1 MKYCFN
7 ICTCFCLVIFQ
18 TTVMPYFSLFD
29 RFYDLLFPFIIYLSL
44 FRSVRESIPL
54 ILFFGF
60 VMDNLTGG
68 PFGLYLTTYLWMFI
82 GIRWVITFMDVE
94 DSVLM
99 LFIVAAGVLIQNF
112 IIIGTI
118 VMFEP
123 VSRFSPAAI
132 STVGVQVLWAVFTGP
147 IFLVFFNYSHGRWDK
162 WLKEVFAKEKGDR
175 YGLIE

>member
-1 MKYCFN
+1 MTYCFH
-7 ICTCFCLVIFQ
+7 ICTCFCLVIFK

-29 RFYDLLFPFIIYLSL
+29 RFYDLIFPFIIYLSL
-44 FRSVRESIPL
+44 FRSARESIPL

-68 PFGLYLTTYLWMFI
+68 PFGLYLTTYLWLFI
-82 GIRWVITFMDVE
+82 GVRWVITFMDVE
-94 DSVLM
+94 DSALL
-99 LFIVAAGVLIQNF
+99 LFVVAAGVLVQNF

-123 VSRFSPAAI
+123 VSRFSPVVI
-132 STVGVQVLWAVFTGP
+132 STVVVQVLWAVFTGP
-147 IFLVFFNYSHGRWDK
+147 IFLVFFKYSHGRWDK
-162 WLKEVFAKEKGDR
+162 WFKEVFANKKGDR

>member
-1 MKYCFN
+1 
-7 ICTCFCLVIFQ
+7 
-18 TTVMPYFSLFD
+18 
-29 RFYDLLFPFIIYLSL
+29 
-44 FRSVRESIPL
+44 
-54 ILFFGF
+54 
-60 VMDNLTGG
+60 MDNLTGG

-112 IIIGTI
+112 IIIGTT

-132 STVGVQVLWAVFTGP
+132 STVLVQVLWAVFTGP
-147 IFLVFFNYSHGRWDK
+147 IFLVFFNYSHKRWDK

>member
-1 MKYCFN
+1 MTYCFH

-18 TTVMPYFSLFD
+18 TTVMPCFPLFD

-44 FRSVRESIPL
+44 FRPVRESIPL

-68 PFGLYLTTYLWMFI
+68 PFGLYLTTYLWLFI

-123 VSRFSPAAI
+123 VSRFPPAAI
-132 STVGVQVLWAVFTGP
+132 NTVLVQVLWAAFTGP
-147 IFLVFFNYSHGRWDK
+147 IFLVFFNYSHKRWDK
-162 WLKEVFAKEKGDR
+162 WLKEVFSKEKGDR
-175 YGLIE
+175 YGLID